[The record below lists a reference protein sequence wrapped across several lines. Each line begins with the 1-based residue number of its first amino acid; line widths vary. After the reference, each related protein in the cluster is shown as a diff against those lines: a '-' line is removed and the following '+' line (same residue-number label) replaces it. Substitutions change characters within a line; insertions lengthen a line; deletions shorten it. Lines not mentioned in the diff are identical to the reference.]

1 MKKHLLILLSVFCT
15 LCVFTPAT
23 PAEPL
28 GKTITVMDIS
38 GDWQADGD
46 LPWQALLLSLQGL
59 ANKNEANIYFIY
71 PDDYVHPDVK
81 AVLEYYKTR
90 HGVKA
95 ETPASVEEATAK
107 FKKCLKGYVVWDT
120 SILASLMV
128 SFTVAGLEDALVVS
142 AAYIPL
148 AEKLGLKP
156 VMDFRGK
163 FTGKKDVE
171 IFQWAYDNLW
181 PRCSRDYLI
190 YTGEYCTGTK
200 GKPGMRPGI
209 ADFGIVQKAFFTD
222 LSTSPEDRE
231 EFDLIDK
238 IMDEMKPYSYFYGWH
253 SYCKDKEPESLTLLS
268 RHAMV
273 VSEGLATLPNMSFHG
288 KMKISPDFHFK
299 QKGAYNPN
307 PKIENKI
314 YLAMIQSDG
323 MGTGSAWLKPGRG
336 EIPYGWEANEEWFT
350 TAPALLQF
358 YYESATPNDRFIGSL
373 SGPGYLYPKAFAT
386 DKFAGVL
393 QIENNLMQKMDLRV
407 FGVMDYSEG
416 DEFVGNIDLPK
427 HIVDSYYANI
437 PHALGFMNG
446 YTPAYTNDCRN
457 GRPFLSYTYY
467 VDPDKPADEV
477 VQDLKELAV
486 INPQRPFFMPIH
498 VRETNTVARIKSI
511 MDQLGPEFQVV
522 PPEELMIMAGQK
534 STTATWFLD
543 HRPDFSGH
551 WQLDSKKSRNTYWIG
566 FELDIDHRADIFAM
580 TTTVRYTLYTHHR
593 ELRTSKTLRI
603 GGPAVASL
611 EELPRR
617 MGFIAGQTD
626 SIRTRA
632 TWHTDGK
639 TLLLSSDMTLQTSQG
654 SFPVTSENEY
664 SLSVDGMTLTVTEK
678 RSTRADQKPTAIYV
692 YQRIL

>member
-1 MKKHLLILLSVFCT
+1 MMQKNTSKALVLLILCCFLPMVLS
-15 LCVFTPAT
+15 AT
-23 PAEPL
+23 E
-28 GKTITVMDIS
+28 GKTINVMDIT

-59 ANKNEANIYFIY
+59 ANKTDANIYFIY

-90 HGVKA
+90 HHVKV
-95 ETPASVEEATAK
+95 ETPASVEEITGK
-107 FKKCLKGYVVWDT
+107 FKKHIKGYVVWDT
-120 SILASLMV
+120 SNLPSLMV
-128 SFTVAGLEDALVVS
+128 SYTLAGLEEALVVS
-142 AAYIPL
+142 EAYVPL

-163 FTGKKDVE
+163 FKGKKDVE
-171 IFQWAYDNLW
+171 IFQWAYENLW

-190 YTGEYCTGTK
+190 YLGEYCTGTR

-209 ADFGIVQKAFFTD
+209 ADFGMVQKAFFTD
-222 LSTSPEDRE
+222 LSTSPEDRD
-231 EFDLIDK
+231 EFELIDK

-288 KMKISPDFHFK
+288 KMPISPDFHFK
-299 QKGAYNPN
+299 QKATYNPN
-307 PKIENKI
+307 PKIENKV
-314 YLAMIQSDG
+314 YMAMIQSDG

-336 EIPYGWEANEEWFT
+336 QIPYGWEANEEWFY

-373 SGPGYLYPKAFAT
+373 SGPGYLYPKAFAPE
-386 DKFAGVL
+386 KFAGVL
-393 QIENNLMQKMDLRV
+393 QIENQLMQKMDLRV

-427 HIVDSYYANI
+427 HIVDSYFENI
-437 PHALGFMNG
+437 PYALGFMNG
-446 YTPAYTNDCRN
+446 YTPAYTNDTRN
-457 GRPFLSYTYY
+457 GRPFLSYAYY
-467 VDPDKPADEV
+467 VDPEKPEDEV
-477 VQDLKELAV
+477 VQDLRELAV
-486 INPQRPFFMPIH
+486 INPKRPFFMPIH

-511 MDQLGPEFQVV
+511 MDKLGTEFQVV
-522 PPEELMIMAGQK
+522 APEELMIMAGK
-534 STTATWFLD
+534 KPTTAAWFLD
-543 HRPDFSGH
+543 HHPDFSGH
-551 WQLDSKKSRNTYWIG
+551 WKLDSKKSKNTYWIG
-566 FELDIDHRADIFAM
+566 YELDIDHRANFFSL
-580 TTTVRYTLYTHHR
+580 TTTVRYSLYIHHR
-593 ELRTSKTLRI
+593 EMRTSKTMVI

-626 SIRTRA
+626 SLLTRA
-632 TWHTDGK
+632 QWKDEK
-639 TLLLSSDMTLQTSQG
+639 TLLLISDMTLQTSQG
-654 SFPVTSENEY
+654 SFPVTSVSEFA
-664 SLSVDGMTLTVTEK
+664 LSVDGMTLTVTEK
-678 RSTRADQKPTAIYV
+678 RNTRQDQKPTAVYV
-692 YQRIL
+692 YQRVL